1 MSLANVACKLK
12 FAYLDKLH
20 DQLWFDTIIDI
31 YQDMDGIFIE
41 FADTCVRVPNGWQPP
56 CDIVVGDVA
65 KAYYVTRDRF
75 VFELQD

>member
-1 MSLANVACKLK
+1 MSFANVTWKPK

-31 YQDMDGIFIE
+31 YQDMGDIFIE
-41 FADTCVRVPNGWQPP
+41 FAHTCVRVPRGWHPP
-56 CDIVVGDVA
+56 CDIIVGDVA
-65 KAYYVTRDRF
+65 KAYYVTSDRF